1 MCSFDVPKGVCP
13 TFNRSTWRQIVLP
26 AVNQHTVA
34 SQGWSSDEGV
44 LHLNKYLNIMG
55 RLLTRGLTQT
65 AVLRKLW
72 SSGILFKRVGLVK

>member
-1 MCSFDVPKGVCP
+1 MCSIDVPEGVCP

-44 LHLNKYLNIMG
+44 LHLNKYLNITG

-65 AVLRKLW
+65 AVFTQVVVLRD
-72 SSGILFKRVGLVK
+72 SV